1 VTCHRDGARHCACTP
16 ELVDHAPRLELHTP
30 DARAH
35 AALRLLAAPLAVDVA
50 RTAPHASVVRGDVA
64 ALLRA
69 AAAALPAA
77 AVGAGRDDD
86 EDAAPGAAAPAEE
99 TAAAPQSTPQST
111 TTARGAADLRPEP
124 TASLPHRADLLRSLE
139 CALEHQ
145 RPGTTSAL
153 LFCTV
158 GEGDLGGAVLGVV
171 ASRVRAHLRRSDV
184 LAHCGAG
191 RFVALLPDL
200 PLPSGEDAVTRVVA
214 SVRDALREPAAT
226 ADGLYPLRAV
236 VGALVHPGADEPD
249 DPEAGGPLTA
259 AEMLGV
265 VERAMERGTL
275 STP

>member
-1 VTCHRDGARHCACTP
+1 MTCHHEGARHCACTP

-35 AALRLLAAPLAVDVA
+35 AALRLLASPLAVDVA
-50 RTAPHASVVRGDVA
+50 RVAPHASVVRGDVA

-77 AVGAGRDDD
+77 TVQSDVAAVAAG
-86 EDAAPGAAAPAEE
+86 PSGPMV
-99 TAAAPQSTPQST
+99 T
-111 TTARGAADLRPEP
+111 TTAPGSLEERLEP
-124 TASLPHRADLLRSLE
+124 TSSLPHRTDLLGSLE
-139 CALEHQ
+139 RALEHQ
-145 RPGTTSAL
+145 RPGTTTAL

-158 GEGDLGGAVLGVV
+158 GEGDLGGAVLAVV
-171 ASRVRAHLRRSDV
+171 ASRVRGHLRRSDV
-184 LAHCGAG
+184 LAHCGGG

-214 SVRDALREPAAT
+214 SLRDALREPAAT

-249 DPEAGGPLTA
+249 ESDGAAGGGPLTA

-275 STP
+275 PTP

>member
-1 VTCHRDGARHCACTP
+1 MTCHHDGARHCACTP

-50 RTAPHASVVRGDVA
+50 RIAPHASVLRGDVA

-77 AVGAGRDDD
+77 AVGDGHDDD
-86 EDAAPGAAAPAEE
+86 APVGAAPGADVPTGEATGTSPGTAATVARGPAE
-99 TAAAPQSTPQST
+99 
-111 TTARGAADLRPEP
+111 LRPEP

-191 RFVALLPDL
+191 CFVALLPDL
-200 PLPSGEDAVTRVVA
+200 PLPTGEDAVTRVVA

-265 VERAMERGTL
+265 VERAMERGALPT
-275 STP
+275 T

>member
-1 VTCHRDGARHCACTP
+1 MTCHRDGARHCACTP
-16 ELVDHAPRLELHTP
+16 ELVDHAPRLELHSP

-69 AAAALPAA
+69 AAGALPAA
-77 AVGAGRDDD
+77 SL
-86 EDAAPGAAAPAEE
+86 EEPAAPAGVAEG
-99 TAAAPQSTPQST
+99 ST
-111 TTARGAADLRPEP
+111 TTAPASTEERPEP
-124 TASLPHRADLLRSLE
+124 TASLPHRAELLGSLE
-139 CALEHQ
+139 RALEHQ
-145 RPGTTSAL
+145 RPGTTTAL
-153 LFCTV
+153 LFCSV
-158 GEGDLGGAVLGVV
+158 GDGDLGGAVLGVV
-171 ASRVRAHLRRSDV
+171 ASRVRGHLRRSDV
-184 LAHCGAG
+184 LAHCGGG
-191 RFVALLPDL
+191 RFVAVLPDL

-226 ADGLYPLRAV
+226 ADGLFPLRAV
-236 VGALVHPGADEPD
+236 VGALVHPGGDEPD
-249 DPEAGGPLTA
+249 DAEAGGPLTA

>member
-1 VTCHRDGARHCACTP
+1 MTCHRDGARHCACTP
-16 ELVDHAPRLELHTP
+16 EPTDHEPRLELHAD

-35 AALRLLAAPLAVDVA
+35 AALRLLATPLAVDVA
-50 RTAPHASVVRGDVA
+50 RVAPHSSVVRGDVA

-77 AVGAGRDDD
+77 ALPEAGAPTAGTGST
-86 EDAAPGAAAPAEE
+86 ATPG
-99 TAAAPQSTPQST
+99 T
-111 TTARGAADLRPEP
+111 TGEVRPEP
-124 TASLPHRADLLRSLE
+124 TASLPHRAELLGSLE
-139 CALEHQ
+139 RALEHQ
-145 RPGTTSAL
+145 RPGTTTAL
-153 LFCTV
+153 LFCSV

-171 ASRVRAHLRRSDV
+171 ASRVRGHLRRSDV

-236 VGALVHPGADEPD
+236 VGALVHPGADDP
-249 DPEAGGPLTA
+249 DPEAGDPLTGT
-259 AEMLGV
+259 EMLDV
-265 VERAMERGTL
+265 VERAMERGAL
-275 STP
+275 PQR

>member
-1 VTCHRDGARHCACTP
+1 MTCHHDGARHCACTP

-50 RTAPHASVVRGDVA
+50 RVAPHASVVRGDVA

-69 AAAALPAA
+69 AAAGLPAA
-77 AVGAGRDDD
+77 PLGEV
-86 EDAAPGAAAPAEE
+86 AAPSFPSPSAPSAPPSGEE
-99 TAAAPQSTPQST
+99 LTT
-111 TTARGAADLRPEP
+111 TTAAGPVEERPEP
-124 TASLPHRADLLRSLE
+124 TASLPHRAELLGSLE
-139 CALEHQ
+139 RALEHQ
-145 RPGTTSAL
+145 RPGTTTAL

-171 ASRVRAHLRRSDV
+171 ASRVRGHLRRSDV

-249 DPEAGGPLTA
+249 DADAGGPLTA

-275 STP
+275 PTP